1 MVDLK
6 GISGEASGCLG
17 SVDKTKQKNN
27 PKEAKYNQKK
37 VVLKLSKPE

>member
-17 SVDKTKQKNN
+17 SVDKQNKKKQQ
-27 PKEAKYNQKK
+27 PEAASSALRKEDG
-37 VVLKLSKPE
+37 S